1 MANNRTLTMIKPDA
15 IAKGNTGEIIQKI
28 TNSGFKIVA
37 LKLTKLTLEQA
48 AEFYAIHKEKKFYE
62 ELIKFMISGPIIVAI
77 LEKKNAVNDFR
88 ALIGST
94 NPEEAAEGTIRN
106 LYASS
111 VTHNAIHGSDSDENA
126 AIESS
131 FHFKN
136 EEIVMY

>member
-111 VTHNAIHGSDSDENA
+111 VTYNAIHGSDSDENA

>member
-131 FHFKN
+131 FHFKI
-136 EEIVMY
+136 EEIVIY